1 MRKYIVKTVEE
12 PAEIRDTERLF
23 VDEFTH
29 GTSGYEPRTN
39 ARLVYVRDR
48 GFLCRMESEETS
60 LRAEVTMPDGPTHLD
75 SCLEFFVNFAP
86 EKKAEYLN
94 LETNPLGTL
103 HCKFGPGRAGRKP
116 LAECGCETRPQI
128 HVLDAE
134 DCWGVDFFI
143 PLETVRALYGKSE
156 FRKGDVLRGNFY
168 KCGDDTAHPHYG
180 VWNRVETETP
190 DFHRPEFF
198 GELVIG

>member
-1 MRKYIVKTVEE
+1 MEYTIVRKTDWDKV
-12 PAEIRDTERLF
+12 PAAEISNVCWGYDQPD
-23 VDEFTH
+23 VKAQAQACYDEK
-29 GTSGYEPRTN
+29 Y
-39 ARLVYVRDR
+39 LYVKLSAKEKDI
-48 GFLCRMESEETS
+48 
-60 LRAEVTMPDGPTHLD
+60 RAEENGPLGMPCQD

-116 LAECGCETRPQI
+116 LAECGCETRPQTR
-128 HVLDAE
+128 VLDMR
-134 DCWGVDFFI
+134 DGWGVEFFI

-180 VWNRVETETP
+180 MWNRVETETP